1 MYKRKIFIVEDLSQ
15 AHGLNHY
22 SNKVFK
28 GDLSIFSLYPGKN
41 LGANGDAGIIIT
53 NNKVYYKKLKMFRN
67 SKVGLKNINI
77 ALFLATICG
86 WTPFKPLY

>member
-1 MYKRKIFIVEDLSQ
+1 MEDSSQ
-15 AHGLNHY
+15 AHGLNHF

-53 NNKVYYKKLKMFRN
+53 NKIEYFKKLKMLRN
-67 SKVGLKNINI
+67 CKGQKIS
-77 ALFLATICG
+77 T
-86 WTPFKPLY
+86 